1 MMAQG
6 VKQGEIAKA
15 LGIGDRT
22 IRRARNKLLQYGDIE
37 GGAKK
42 GGRKSKMTP
51 QMIDVYLFYF
61 RFLLILHRCLYH

>member
-15 LGIGDRT
+15 LGIGDCT
-22 IRRARNKLLQYGDIE
+22 ICHARNKLLQHGDIE

-42 GGRKSKMTP
+42 GGHKPKMTP
-51 QMIDVYLFYF
+51 QMIDVYLSYF
-61 RFLLILHRCLYH
+61 HFLLILHRCLYH